1 MEVKPKSEWRKSLFL
16 VALEDYLLKGA
27 NSDPSFAMRVIVRDP
42 IIERTERNETKYV
55 PEIEAVMSM
64 RWLAEDIVT
73 FTTHDG
79 NVTIKADEVV
89 GYYS

>member
-1 MEVKPKSEWRKSLFL
+1 MVDKSKWRKPLFL

-42 IIERTERNETKYV
+42 IIERVDGGETTYV
-55 PEIEAVMSM
+55 PEIEGVMAM
-64 RWLAEDIVT
+64 RWLAEDVVS
-73 FTTHDG
+73 FVTHDG
-79 NVTIKADEVV
+79 NVTMKADEVV